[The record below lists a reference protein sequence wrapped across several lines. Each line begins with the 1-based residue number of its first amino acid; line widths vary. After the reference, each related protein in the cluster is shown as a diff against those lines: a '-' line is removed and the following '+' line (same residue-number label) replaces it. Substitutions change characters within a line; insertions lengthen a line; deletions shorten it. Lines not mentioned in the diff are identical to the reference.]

1 MKKTLITLS
10 VILLLV
16 SCEKQGRPLTEDSEY
31 WGTYLSALGDTLY
44 VSEGSGIYTQ
54 FQYSPKDEPTH
65 RILFD
70 SVKVHTDNTFT
81 DNEQVYLF
89 GYYQNVGTGNFST
102 NTVYFNFNVGGG
114 TLIYNGV
121 K

>member
-1 MKKTLITLS
+1 M
-10 VILLLV
+10 VG
-16 SCEKQGRPLTEDSEY
+16 CEKQGRLLDEVPDY
-31 WGTYLSALGDTLY
+31 VGKYLSVTGDTLY
-44 VSEGSGIYTQ
+44 VSEGEGIYTK
-54 FQYSPKDEPTH
+54 FQYSPKNEPIH
-65 RILFD
+65 AILFD

-89 GYYQNVGTGNFST
+89 GYYQNVGTGNFGT

-114 TLIYNGV
+114 TLIYNGI